1 MINIKLPDGNVKEV
15 ESNITAVGFA
25 ETISKSLSKETF
37 AIKINGILCD
47 STTILTEDCEIEII
61 TKKSDEYYDIMR
73 HDFAHILGQA
83 VQEVFPGAKLG
94 FGPTIEDGFY
104 YDFDYDGKI
113 SIDDFPKI
121 EKKMR
126 EIIKRAQP
134 FVRKE
139 ISRDDAIELFDSI
152 GENLKTQHIK
162 DLPEDVQL
170 TCYSQG
176 DWVDL
181 CRGPHGPGTNK
192 IGDSFKLTKISG
204 AYFKGDANGTQMQRI
219 YGTAW
224 KNKDELE
231 SYLTR
236 IEEAEKRDHRKLGK
250 ELDLFHLQ
258 EEAQGSIFWHP
269 NGWTIYKIIENY
281 IRAKLDKNDYKEVRT
296 PQIVDNTLWE
306 KSGHWE
312 KFREAMFVVDGEED
326 GKKLAIKPMNCP
338 CHVEIFKK
346 WQMSYKNLPYRMAEF
361 GSCHRNEPSGALHG
375 IMRVRGFTQDD
386 AHIFC
391 TKEQI
396 VSETLAFCNLL
407 SEVYE
412 DFGFTDIKLKFSDRP
427 EVRAG
432 TDEIWDDAE
441 ASLKEAIENVGIEYT
456 MNKGE
461 GAFYGPKLEFVLVDA
476 LGRDW
481 QCGTLQVDFVLPERL
496 GATYIGEDGEKHH
509 PVMLHRA
516 ILGSFERF
524 IGILIEHHAGKLPIW
539 LSPIQVALLPIV
551 DDVNDY
557 AYEVK
562 DMLLNSGIRCIVD
575 DRSEKVQ
582 YKIRENSLKKIP
594 LLFVVGKNERDEKTV
609 AIRRLGSNQ
618 QEILSIEQAIEN
630 ILIKE
635 QKN

>member
-1 MINIKLPDGNVKEV
+1 MINIKLPDGNIKQIEP
-15 ESNITAVGFA
+15 NITAVQFA
-25 ETISKSLSKETF
+25 ETISKSLAKDTF
-37 AIKINGILCD
+37 AVKINGQMCD
-47 STTILTEDCEIEII
+47 ANTILTNDCEIELI
-61 TKKSDEYYDIMR
+61 TKKSDEYIEIMR

-83 VQEVFPGAKLG
+83 VQEIFPEAKLG

-104 YDFDYDGKI
+104 YDFEYDGKI

-126 EIIKRAQP
+126 EIIKRSLP
-134 FVRKE
+134 FVRTE
-139 ISRDDAIELFDSI
+139 ISRNDAVNLFNSL
-152 GENLKTQHIK
+152 GENLKTQHIM
-162 DLPEDVQL
+162 DLPENVQL
-170 TCYSQG
+170 TTYSQG

-181 CRGPHGPGTNK
+181 CKGPHGPGTHK

-204 AYFKGDANGTQMQRI
+204 AYFKGDANGVQMQRI

-224 KNKDELE
+224 KNKDELAA
-231 SYLTR
+231 YITR
-236 IEEAEKRDHRKLGK
+236 IEEAEKRDHRKIGK

-258 EEAQGSIFWHP
+258 EEAQGSVFWHP
-269 NGWTIYKIIENY
+269 KGWTIYKIIENY
-281 IRAKLDKNDYKEVRT
+281 IRCKLEKNEYHEVKT

-338 CHVEIFKK
+338 CHVEIFKR
-346 WQMSYKNLPYRMAEF
+346 WQFSYKNLPYRMAEF

-375 IMRVRGFTQDD
+375 IMRVRSFTQDD

-396 VSETLAFCNLL
+396 VSETFAFCNLL
-407 SEVYE
+407 SEVYK

-432 TDEIWDDAE
+432 SDEIWDEAE
-441 ASLKEAIENVGIEYT
+441 SSLKEAIENVGIPYT
-456 MNKGE
+456 MNHGE

-481 QCGTLQVDFVLPERL
+481 QCGTLQVDFVLPQRL
-496 GATYIGEDGEKHH
+496 GATYVGVDGEKHH

-524 IGILIEHHAGKLPIW
+524 IGILIEHYAGKLPIW
-539 LSPIQVALLPIV
+539 LSPVQVAVLPIV
-551 DDVNDY
+551 DEVNDY
-557 AYEVK
+557 AYKVL
-562 DMLLNSGIRCIVD
+562 DLLAKNDIRCIVD

-582 YKIRENSLKKIP
+582 YKIRENSLNKVP
-594 LLFVVGKNERDEKTV
+594 LLFVVGKSEREDGTV
-609 AIRRLGSNQ
+609 AIRRLGSNE
-618 QEILSIEQAIEN
+618 QEILKIEDAISI
-630 ILIKE
+630 IKN
-635 QKN
+635 Q